1 MRNND
6 ADMPMEHRIDG
17 TGDAE
22 QMADMPS
29 EPQIEEANEPEPMSR
44 RELLRLGLA
53 GVSAFALT
61 RLGLGQIRAEPKPVP
76 CQRLIAD
83 LPPDFTQAFWTQ
95 VVGRDQRVGL
105 IMSSLERDGFQFIQE
120 RIRAFSAVSSR
131 SSPRPAGILSIAPS
145 FKPFP
150 PTAPSHD
157 AWSIVSLYN
166 GCIHTV
172 FAAGVTVDHS
182 TWQISRYTIREFDP
196 SGNLYERSIPRDI
209 LREGPRAIVE
219 RLGLP
224 RVDPQQ
230 WHKGFAAPDIDSA
243 VQLST
248 ALFREWINDRYAQP
262 LYPPGAIPRLLND
275 APLMEAVVQ
284 AQWMRYQ
291 LATRS
296 TTKCCSSS
304 SSCNACTSCS
314 TSTFTVEIEIDW

>member
-22 QMADMPS
+22 QMADMPR

-61 RLGLGQIRAEPKPVP
+61 RLGLGQISAEPKPVP

-95 VVGRDQRVGL
+95 VVRPDQRVEL
-105 IMSSLERDGFQFIQE
+105 LMSSLESAGFQFIPD
-120 RIRAFSAVSSR
+120 RVKAFSAVSGVD
-131 SSPRPAGILSIAPS
+131 SPSPAGILSVAPS
-145 FKPFP
+145 FRPFA
-150 PTAPSHD
+150 PTDPSHE

-182 TWQISRYTIREFDP
+182 TWQISRYTILEFDP
-196 SGNLYERSIPRDI
+196 SGNLYERSIPRRT
-209 LREGPRAIVE
+209 LAAGPQAIAAE
-219 RLGLP
+219 LGP
-224 RVDPQQ
+224 PIVDPQQ
-230 WHKGFAAPDIDSA
+230 WHPAFAAPDIESA

-248 ALFREWINDRYAQP
+248 ALFREWINDRYARP

-275 APLMEAVVQ
+275 APLMEAVVRAQ
-284 AQWMRYQ
+284 ARRFQQAARRI
-291 LATRS
+291 TI
-296 TTKCCSSS
+296 CCSTST
-304 SSCNACTSCS
+304 SCNACTSCS
-314 TSTFTVEIEIDW
+314 TSTFSINL

>member
-17 TGDAE
+17 AGDAE
-22 QMADMPS
+22 QMADMPR

-95 VVGRDQRVGL
+95 VVRPDPRVGL
-105 IMSSLERDGFQFIQE
+105 LMSRLEREGFQFIPE
-120 RIRAFSAVSSR
+120 RIRAFSAVSS
-131 SSPRPAGILSIAPS
+131 PRTSKPAGILCIAPS
-145 FKPFP
+145 FKAFP
-150 PTAPSHD
+150 PGALSHD

-172 FAAGVTVDHS
+172 FAAGVTVDHRA
-182 TWQISRYTIREFDP
+182 WQISRYTILEFDP
-196 SGNLYERSIPRDI
+196 SGNLYERSIPRDT
-209 LREGPRAIVE
+209 LLAGPQAIAAE
-219 RLGLP
+219 LGP
-224 RVDPQQ
+224 PIVDPQQ
-230 WHKGFAAPDIDSA
+230 WHPAFAAPDIASA

-248 ALFREWINDRYAQP
+248 ALFREWINDRYARP

-275 APLMEAVVQ
+275 APRMEAVVR
-284 AQWMRYQ
+284 AQSIRYQ
-291 LATRS
+291 QATS
-296 TTKCCSSS
+296 SVTICCSTST
-304 SSCNACTSCS
+304 SCNACSSCS
-314 TSTFTVEIEIDW
+314 TSTFTVDL

>member
-22 QMADMPS
+22 QMADMPR

-61 RLGLGQIRAEPKPVP
+61 RLGLGQRRAEPKPVP
-76 CQRLIAD
+76 GQRLIAD

-95 VVGRDQRVGL
+95 VVRPDKRVGL
-105 IMSSLERDGFQFIQE
+105 LMSRLESAGFKFIPE

-131 SSPRPAGILSIAPS
+131 NSPSPAGIFCVAPS
-145 FKPFP
+145 FKTFAPD
-150 PTAPSHD
+150 APSHES
-157 AWSIVSLYN
+157 WSIVSLYN

-182 TWQISRYTIREFDP
+182 TWQISSYTILEFDP
-196 SGNLYERSIPRDI
+196 SGNLYERSIPRAI
-209 LREGPRAIVE
+209 LREEPRAIAE

-224 RVDPQQ
+224 IVNPEQ
-230 WHKGFAAPDIDSA
+230 WHPAFAAPDIESA

-248 ALFREWINDRYAQP
+248 ALFREWINDPYARP
-262 LYPPGAIPRLLND
+262 LYPSGGIPRLLND
-275 APLMEAVVQ
+275 APLMEAVVLAQ
-284 AQWMRYQ
+284 AERYRQ
-291 LATRS
+291 ATRRS
-296 TTKCCSSS
+296 TWCCSTSTSCNGCSSS
-304 SSCNACTSCS
+304 STSS
-314 TSTFTVEIEIDW
+314 FKKETS

>member
-22 QMADMPS
+22 QMADMPR

-61 RLGLGQIRAEPKPVP
+61 RLGLGQIRAEPKPDP

-95 VVGRDQRVGL
+95 VVGRDERVGL
-105 IMSSLERDGFQFIQE
+105 LMSSLERDGVRFIPE
-120 RIRAFSAVSSR
+120 RVRAFSAVSDPDR
-131 SSPRPAGILSIAPS
+131 PKPAGILTIAPS
-145 FKPFP
+145 FKTFAPKD
-150 PTAPSHD
+150 PSHE

-172 FAAGVTVDHS
+172 FASGVIVDHS
-182 TWQISRYTIREFDP
+182 TWQISRYTILEFDP
-196 SGNLYERSIPRDI
+196 SGKLYKRSIPRDI
-209 LREGPRAIVE
+209 LREGPRAIAE

-224 RVDPQQ
+224 EVDPQQ
-230 WHKGFAAPDIDSA
+230 WHEGFAAPDIKSA

-248 ALFREWINDRYAQP
+248 ALFMEWINDRYARP
-262 LYPPGAIPRLLND
+262 LYPPGAIQRLLGD
-275 APLMEAVVQ
+275 VPLMEAVVQ
-284 AQWMRYQ
+284 AQWVRYQ
-291 LATRS
+291 VATRNI
-296 TTKCCSSS
+296 TWCCSTST
-304 SSCNACTSCS
+304 SCNACTSCS
-314 TSTFTVEIEIDW
+314 TSTFTIRIRM

>member
-22 QMADMPS
+22 QMADMPR

-61 RLGLGQIRAEPKPVP
+61 RLGLGHISADRPVP

-95 VVGRDQRVGL
+95 VVVHDERVKIL
-105 IMSSLERDGFQFIQE
+105 MSSLESDGFRFIPD
-120 RIRAFSAVSSR
+120 RVKAFSAVSR
-131 SSPRPAGILSIAPS
+131 VVSPSPAGILTVAPS
-145 FKPFP
+145 FRPFA
-150 PTAPSHD
+150 PTDPSHE

-166 GCIHTV
+166 GCIHSV

-182 TWQISRYTIREFDP
+182 TWQISSYTVLEFDP
-196 SGNLYERSIPRDI
+196 KGVLYKRSIPRFI
-209 LREGPRAIVE
+209 LRAGPQAIAAE
-219 RLGLP
+219 LGP
-224 RVDPQQ
+224 PIVDPQQ
-230 WHKGFAAPDIDSA
+230 WHPAFAAPDIESA

-275 APLMEAVVQ
+275 APLMEAVVRAQ
-284 AQWMRYQ
+284 ARRYQ
-291 LATRS
+291 RATRRI
-296 TTKCCSSS
+296 TLCCSTSTSS
-304 SSCNACTSCS
+304 NACTSCS
-314 TSTFTVEIEIDW
+314 TSTFSINL

>member
-22 QMADMPS
+22 QMADMPR

-61 RLGLGQIRAEPKPVP
+61 RLGLGQISADKPVP

-95 VVGRDQRVGL
+95 VVGRDERVRL
-105 IMSSLERDGFQFIQE
+105 LMSSLERDGVRFIPE
-120 RIRAFSAVSSR
+120 RIRAFSAVSR
-131 SSPRPAGILSIAPS
+131 PTPPMPAGILSVAPS
-145 FKPFP
+145 FKPFAP
-150 PTAPSHD
+150 DAPSHE

-182 TWQISRYTIREFDP
+182 TWQISRYTILEFDP
-196 SGNLYERSIPRDI
+196 SGDLYERRIPRDI
-209 LREGPRAIVE
+209 LLRGPQAIAAE
-219 RLGLP
+219 LGP
-224 RVDPQQ
+224 PIVDPQQ
-230 WHKGFAAPDIDSA
+230 WHPAFAAPDIESA

-248 ALFREWINDRYAQP
+248 ALFREWINDRYARP

-284 AQWMRYQ
+284 AKWIRYQ
-291 LATRS
+291 LSTRS
-296 TTKCCSSS
+296 TTMCCSSS
-304 SSCNACTSCS
+304 TSCNACTSCS
-314 TSTFTVEIEIDW
+314 TSTFRINL

>member
-22 QMADMPS
+22 QMADMPR

-95 VVGRDQRVGL
+95 VVRPDQRVGL
-105 IMSSLERDGFQFIQE
+105 LMSRLERAGFRFIPE
-120 RIRAFSAVSSR
+120 RIRAFSAVSSPR
-131 SSPRPAGILSIAPS
+131 SPKPAGILCIAPS
-145 FKPFP
+145 FKQFP
-150 PTAPSHD
+150 STAPSHE

-182 TWQISRYTIREFDP
+182 TWQISRYTILEFAP
-196 SGNLYERSIPRDI
+196 SGDLYERSIPRDI
-209 LREGPRAIVE
+209 LRAGPQAIAAE
-219 RLGLP
+219 LGLP
-224 RVDPQQ
+224 IVDPQQ
-230 WHKGFAAPDIDSA
+230 WHPAFAAPDIESA

-248 ALFREWINDRYAQP
+248 ALFREWINDRYARP

-275 APLMEAVVQ
+275 APLMEAVAQ
-284 AQWMRYQ
+284 AHTLRYKQ
-291 LATRS
+291 ATGSITWCTS
-296 TTKCCSSS
+296 TST
-304 SSCNACTSCS
+304 SCNACTSCS
-314 TSTFTVEIEIDW
+314 TSTFTIN

>member
-22 QMADMPS
+22 QMADMPR

-95 VVGRDQRVGL
+95 VVRPDPRVGL
-105 IMSSLERDGFQFIQE
+105 LMSRLEYAGFRFIRE
-120 RIRAFSAVSSR
+120 RIKAFSAVSSPT
-131 SSPRPAGILSIAPS
+131 SPMPAGILTVAPS
-145 FKPFP
+145 FKPFA
-150 PTAPSHD
+150 PTDPSHE

-182 TWQISRYTIREFDP
+182 TWQISRYTILEFDP
-196 SGNLYERSIPRDI
+196 SGNLYERSIPRDTLI
-209 LREGPRAIVE
+209 AGPRAIAE

-224 RVDPQQ
+224 IVDPQQ
-230 WHKGFAAPDIDSA
+230 WHRGFGAPDIESA

-248 ALFREWINDRYAQP
+248 ALFREWINDRYARP
-262 LYPPGAIPRLLND
+262 LYPPSAIPRLLHD
-275 APLMEAVVQ
+275 APLMEAVAQ
-284 AQWMRYQ
+284 AHILRYQ
-291 LATRS
+291 QALRS
-296 TTKCCSSS
+296 VVICCSTSTSS
-304 SSCNACTSCS
+304 NACSSCS
-314 TSTFTVEIEIDW
+314 TSTIKIDL

>member
-22 QMADMPS
+22 QMADMPR

-61 RLGLGQIRAEPKPVP
+61 RLGLGQIRAESKPVP
-76 CQRLIAD
+76 RQGLIAD
-83 LPPDFTQAFWTQ
+83 LPPDFTQAFWTK
-95 VVGRDQRVGL
+95 VVGPDERVKL
-105 IMSSLERDGFQFIQE
+105 LMSTLESAGFRFIPT
-120 RIRAFSAVSSR
+120 RVKAFSAVSR
-131 SSPRPAGILSIAPS
+131 VDSPSPAGILTVAPS
-145 FKPFP
+145 FRPFA
-150 PTAPSHD
+150 PTDPSHE

-166 GCIHTV
+166 GSIHSV

-182 TWQISRYTIREFDP
+182 NWQISSYTVLEFDP
-196 SGNLYERSIPRDI
+196 KGVLYKRSIPRAI
-209 LREGPRAIVE
+209 LREGPRAIAE

-224 RVDPQQ
+224 IVDPQQ
-230 WHKGFAAPDIDSA
+230 WHKGFAAPDIESA

-248 ALFREWINDRYAQP
+248 ALFREWINDRYAGP

-275 APLMEAVVQ
+275 APLMQAVVQ
-284 AQWMRYQ
+284 AHTLRYQ
-291 LATRS
+291 QATGSS
-296 TTKCCSSS
+296 TWCTSTST
-304 SSCNACTSCS
+304 SCNACSSCS
-314 TSTFTVEIEIDW
+314 TSTFTIDL